1 MATKKRRNGEG
12 SVSSESNRSGYRVW
26 ITGPGGK
33 RISKRFTT
41 ESAALAWKSEQTHAL
56 NQGTFVEPSSV
67 TVGEWALRWLTA
79 KKQSISIGTYENYL
93 YVSGHL
99 DLIASIALQDLAP
112 HHIDSLYMELNKIVS
127 GCTVHKVHKLL
138 IAMLKKAA
146 ALSIVPKNI
155 MLNVDSPRF
164 EKKDIQIFN
173 QVEIETILKTCYD
186 NPLLKR
192 KYPMILLS
200 ATTGIR
206 LGELLGL
213 RWCDVLFP
221 TNEIFVRKA
230 IKASKTQGVYL
241 GDVKTKAGKRKIK
254 ITEDMVKSL
263 RALRSEVKNM
273 DINLETYVFPAR
285 TGNPISPRNMER
297 AWDTIIRNAGIPYK
311 NIHVLRHTHAT
322 ELLALGVPIIEV
334 SRRLGHSKVAHTL
347 DLYGHAIPNYEDK
360 IVDKVTQLY
369 AVPK

>member
-1 MATKKRRNGEG
+1 MATRKRRNGEG
-12 SVSSESNRSGYRVW
+12 SISADAERGGYRAW
-26 ITGPGGK
+26 ITSPNGK
-33 RISKRFTT
+33 RISKRFSV
-41 ESAALAWKSEQTHAL
+41 ESEAIAWKTEQLCAM
-56 NQGTFVEPSSV
+56 NQGTFVEPNTV

-79 KKQSISIGTYENYL
+79 KKQAVSIGTYENYL
-93 YVSGHL
+93 YISGHL
-99 DLIASIALQDLAP
+99 DLISTIALQELLP
-112 HHIDSLYMELNKIVS
+112 HHIDTLYIELNKIIS

-138 IAMLKKAA
+138 KAMLKKAA
-146 ALSIVPKNI
+146 ALNIVSKNI
-155 MLNVDSPRF
+155 MLNVDSPKF
-164 EKKDIQIFN
+164 EKKDIQIFT
-173 QVEIETILKTCYD
+173 QTEVETILKVCHD

-221 TNEIFVRKA
+221 TDEIFIRKS
-230 IKASKTQGVYL
+230 IKASKTQGIYL
-241 GDVKTKAGKRKIK
+241 GSVKTKAGIRKIK
-254 ITEDMVKSL
+254 ITEDMVKLLRSL
-263 RALRSEVKNM
+263 RADVKNM
-273 DINLETYVFPAR
+273 DINQETFVFPAR

-297 AWDTIIRNAGIPYK
+297 AWDTIIRNAGVPYK

-360 IVDKVTQLY
+360 IVDKVAQLY

>member
-1 MATKKRRNGEG
+1 MAKKRSNGEG
-12 SVSSESNRSGYRVW
+12 GIYFDEKRGTYRANV
-26 ITGPGGK
+26 TGPNGN
-33 RISKRFTT
+33 RIYKRFTSR
-41 ESAALAWKSEQTHAL
+41 EDSLAWKTEQLHAM
-56 NQGTFVEPSSV
+56 NQGTFVEPSTV
-67 TVGEWALRWLTA
+67 TVGEWALRWLTT
-79 KKQSISIGTYENYL
+79 KKQSVSIGTYENYL

-99 DLIASIALQDLAP
+99 DLIAGIALQELAP
-112 HHIDSLYMELNKIVS
+112 HHVDALYAELGKAVS

-138 IAMLKKAA
+138 KAMLGKAVS
-146 ALSIVPKNI
+146 LNIVSKNI
-155 MLNVDSPRF
+155 MLNVDTPKF
-164 EKKDIQIFN
+164 EKKDIQIFS
-173 QVEIETILKTCYD
+173 QAEVETILKVCHD

-192 KYPMILLS
+192 KYPMVLLA
-200 ATTGIR
+200 ATTGVR

-213 RWCDVLFP
+213 RWRDVLFP
-221 TNEIFVRKA
+221 TNEIFIRKS
-230 IKASKTQGVYL
+230 IKVSKAQGVYL
-241 GDVKTKAGKRKIK
+241 GSVKTKAGNRKIK
-254 ITEDMVKSL
+254 ITEDMVKLLRSL
-263 RALRSEVKNM
+263 RAEVKNM

-285 TGNPISPRNMER
+285 TGNPITPRNMER

-322 ELLALGVPIIEV
+322 ELLALSVPIIEV